1 VVTFE
6 NIDPLF
12 AIDLGDPDNPV
23 SLGKLEVPGF
33 STYLYPIDHDH
44 LVGIGR
50 GTIDGSQDFHHVQ
63 ISLFDVSDMEHPAV
77 VDQDVFESSDWINS
91 NTLYD
96 PHAFAYFA
104 DEGVMAIPLSS
115 GSGNWCGDY
124 ANQLLVEKID
134 PEKGF
139 TELGRVTQ
147 DGEVLRSLRIGDN
160 LYSISTTDLEIVN
173 LMQPEKVVAEVVLP
187 GTTGP
192 VVSAPGGIFR
202 IQPIFQSFIQPIT
215 IMNPGNLELG
225 SIVYAA

>member
-1 VVTFE
+1 
-6 NIDPLF
+6 
-12 AIDLGDPDNPV
+12 
-23 SLGKLEVPGF
+23 
-33 STYLYPIDHDH
+33 
-44 LVGIGR
+44 
-50 GTIDGSQDFHHVQ
+50 
-63 ISLFDVSDMEHPAV
+63 
-77 VDQDVFESSDWINS
+77 
-91 NTLYD
+91 
-96 PHAFAYFA
+96 
-104 DEGVMAIPLSS
+104 
-115 GSGNWCGDY
+115 
-124 ANQLLVEKID
+124 VEKID